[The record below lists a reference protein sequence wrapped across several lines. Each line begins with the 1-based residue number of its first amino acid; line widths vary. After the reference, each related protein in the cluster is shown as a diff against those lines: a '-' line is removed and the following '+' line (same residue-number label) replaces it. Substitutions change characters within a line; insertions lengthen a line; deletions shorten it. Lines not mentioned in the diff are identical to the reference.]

1 MGCQVTPFT
10 GPGMKD
16 MDGTQ
21 RHMEITASTGMV
33 HDADTAVEKE
43 GGEPNERTK
52 GEGCSVKRGQEGGRR
67 MG

>member
-1 MGCQVTPFT
+1 
-10 GPGMKD
+10 MKD